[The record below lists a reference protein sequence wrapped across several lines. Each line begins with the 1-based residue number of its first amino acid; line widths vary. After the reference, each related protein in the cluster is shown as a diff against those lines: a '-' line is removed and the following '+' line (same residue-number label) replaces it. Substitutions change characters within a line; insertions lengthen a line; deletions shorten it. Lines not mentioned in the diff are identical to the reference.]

1 MNFLAERND
10 SDIVIEVAENEEMS
24 EASENLTTGG
34 DERLS
39 KPSVMEAS
47 NLESN
52 RLNWASQMFN
62 PYVEDVFSLGL
73 TIL

>member
-1 MNFLAERND
+1 M
-10 SDIVIEVAENEEMS
+10 IKVAENEECS
-24 EASENLTTGG
+24 ENASENLTSVG

-73 TIL
+73 TILQTAY

>member
-1 MNFLAERND
+1 M
-10 SDIVIEVAENEEMS
+10 IEVAENDEES
-24 EASENLTTGG
+24 QASENLTDVG

-52 RLNWASQMFN
+52 RLNWAS
-62 PYVEDVFSLGL
+62 
-73 TIL
+73 